1 LPVNNTLRVIS
12 SVGGLGMYLGVIVN
26 PFARK
31 NRGAPGDRCARLR
44 HLLGPWGE
52 VHETESVR
60 DLPGIVERLRPRAT
74 HLVSDGGDGTLH
86 WLINEMLAQESDP
99 RRWPALVP
107 SNGGS
112 IDFVARKARIRGR
125 ADTILQ
131 TLTAA
136 AQGGRRPPE
145 VRLDT
150 LELHGETCYGT
161 TFHRIGFALAA
172 GGVGNRFFDKYD
184 EYQHPGRLTMARVI
198 GRAVADYAT
207 SRLSRRPRSAGHLFN
222 PTQARVVIDGRE
234 VPTDTHNALH
244 AGAFDVNLGGV
255 LRVFP
260 LARGPGALHFQAG
273 AIPPAHIVAN
283 LPALITGRAIRSARL
298 RDVSGR
304 EMVIEAAQQPLSP
317 IIDGERFTGIVRLVV
332 RAGPNVRIAVP
343 GSLSR
348 Q

>member
-1 LPVNNTLRVIS
+1 
-12 SVGGLGMYLGVIVN
+12 MYLGVIVN

-31 NRGAPGDRCARLR
+31 NLGAPGDRCARLR
-44 HLLGPWGE
+44 RLLGPWGE
-52 VHETESVR
+52 LHETRSVG
-60 DLPGIVERLRPRAT
+60 DLPGIVERLRPRAS
-74 HLVSDGGDGTLH
+74 HLVSDGGDGALH
-86 WLINEMLAQESDP
+86 WLINEMLVQESDP
-99 RRWPALVP
+99 RRWPAFVP

-150 LELHGETCYGT
+150 LELRGETCSGA

-172 GGVGNRFFDKYD
+172 GGVGNRFFDKYE
-184 EYQHPGRLTMARVI
+184 EYPDPGRLTMARVI
-198 GRAVADYAT
+198 GHAVADYAT
-207 SRLSRRPRSAGHLFN
+207 SRLSRRPRSAGHLFT

-234 VPTDTHNALH
+234 VPTDLHNALH

-255 LRVFP
+255 LRLFP
-260 LARGPGALHFQAG
+260 LAREPGAVHFQAG
-273 AIPPAHIVAN
+273 AIPPAQMIAN
-283 LPALITGRAIRSARL
+283 LPALIAGRAIRSARL
-298 RDVSGR
+298 CDVSGS
-304 EMVIEAAQQPLSP
+304 EMVIEAAEQPLSP
-317 IIDGERFTGIVRLVV
+317 IIDGERFTDISRLVV

-343 GSLSR
+343 GPLSGR
-348 Q
+348 

>member
-1 LPVNNTLRVIS
+1 MPVNDTSRVIH
-12 SVGGLGMYLGVIVN
+12 SVGDLGMYLGVVVN

-31 NRGAPGDRCARLR
+31 NLGAPRDRCARLR
-44 HLLGPWGE
+44 HVLGPWGE

-60 DLPGIVERLRPRAT
+60 DLPGIVERLRPRAS
-74 HLVSDGGDGTLH
+74 HLVSDGGDGALH
-86 WLINEMLAQESDP
+86 WLINEMLVQESDP
-99 RRWPALVP
+99 RRWPAFVTT
-107 SNGGS
+107 NGGS
-112 IDFVARKARIRGR
+112 IDFVARKARVRGR
-125 ADTILQ
+125 ADAILH

-136 AQGGRRPPE
+136 ARADRRPPE
-145 VRLDT
+145 VQLDT
-150 LELHGETCYGT
+150 LELHGETCDGT

-184 EYQHPGRLTMARVI
+184 EYHDPGRVTMARVI

-207 SRLSRRPRSAGHLFN
+207 SRLSRRPRSAGQLFT
-222 PTQARVVIDGRE
+222 PTRARVVIDGRE

-260 LARGPGALHFQAG
+260 LAREPGVLHFQAG
-273 AIPPAHIVAN
+273 AIPPAQMIAN
-283 LPALITGRAIRSARL
+283 LPALIAGRAIRSARL

-317 IIDGERFTGIVRLVV
+317 IIDGERFTDITRLVV

-343 GSLSR
+343 G
-348 Q
+348 

>member
-1 LPVNNTLRVIS
+1 LPVNNTSRVIH

-31 NRGAPGDRCARLR
+31 NRGAPGDRCARLC

-60 DLPGIVERLRPRAT
+60 DLPGIVERLRPRAS
-74 HLVSDGGDGTLH
+74 HLVSDGGDGALH
-86 WLINEMLAQESDP
+86 WLINEMLVQESDP
-99 RRWPALVP
+99 RQWPTFVP
-107 SNGGS
+107 TNGGS

-125 ADTILQ
+125 AETILQ
-131 TLTAA
+131 TLSAA
-136 AQGGRRPPE
+136 AQADRPPPE

-184 EYQHPGRLTMARVI
+184 EYHHPGRVTMGRVI

-207 SRLSRRPRSAGHLFN
+207 SRLLRRQRSAGHLFT
-222 PTQARVVIDGRE
+222 PTHARVVIDGRE

-260 LARGPGALHFQAG
+260 LAREPGAVHFQAG
-273 AIPPAHIVAN
+273 AIPPAHMIAN
-283 LPALITGRAIRSARL
+283 LPALIAGRAIRSARL

-317 IIDGERFTGIVRLVV
+317 IIDGERFTDITRLVV